1 MRLFLDTSV
10 LLAASGSA
18 NGASREIFRLSAKNS
33 WTLVATPYVIQE
45 VLRNLSN
52 FPPHASIDWDDLHG
66 ELLLMADVFT
76 ADRPAVF
83 ATAKDRPI
91 LFSALAWAD
100 VLLTL
105 DRGDFQTLLGND
117 FYGLKI
123 LTPGRFLLRE
133 RAAGNLASHN
143 ARSRK

>member
-18 NGASREIFRLSAKNS
+18 AGASREIFRLASKNS
-33 WTLVATPYVIQE
+33 WTLIATPYVVEE
-45 VLRNLSN
+45 VRRNLSN
-52 FPPHASIDWDDLHG
+52 FPPAAADDWQTLHG
-66 ELLLMADVFT
+66 ELLLMGDVLT

-83 ATAKDRPI
+83 APAKDRPI

-105 DRGDFQTLLGND
+105 DRGDFGTLLGSQ
-117 FYGLKI
+117 FYDLSI
-123 LTPGRFLLRE
+123 LTPGQFLTRE
-133 RAAGNLASHN
+133 RDAKRL
-143 ARSRK
+143 KLD